1 MDFMTVART
10 RNCVSVSVR
19 VVFVFMFCVWARAKG
34 ESERECTEERNGVG
48 ILREG
53 EPDVICRATE

>member
-34 ESERECTEERNGVG
+34 ESERKCTEKRNGGG